1 MNKPMQAI
9 VSRRY
14 GSPDVL
20 EVAQVDRPSAGKDE
34 VLVRIRAA
42 AINPYDLHF
51 LRGEPLLMRPMMGLG
66 LRKPA
71 RPTIIGSDVAGVVE
85 AVGEG
90 VTRFRPGDEVYATVG
105 MGGFGELVAVRE
117 DVLALKPTGATFEE
131 AAAVPMAATTA
142 LQGLRD
148 VGCLRS
154 GQTVLINGASGG
166 VGSFA
171 VQFARTLGAATVTG
185 VCSTANLE
193 LVRFLGADRVI
204 DYTAE
209 DFTQGTE
216 RYDLVVDT
224 VGNRS
229 LRALCRAAT
238 RNGTVVIVG
247 GGGGRALGPVAQIL
261 AAKLQS
267 RFVAQ
272 RVMTMFARSNAADLA
287 LIAGLIEE
295 GKVRPVIDRT
305 YQLAEAADALRYL
318 ETRHAR
324 GKVVVTH

>member
-1 MNKPMQAI
+1 MQAI
-9 VSRRY
+9 VFRRY

-20 EVAQVDRPSAGKDE
+20 EVAQVGRPSPGRDQ
-34 VLVRIRAA
+34 VLVQIRAA

-51 LRGEPLLMRPMMGLG
+51 LRGEPVLMRPMMGLG
-66 LRKPA
+66 LRKPRLA
-71 RPTIIGSDVAGVVE
+71 AMLGSDIAGVVV

-105 MGGFGELVAVRE
+105 MGGFGEVVAVPE
-117 DVLALKPTGATFEE
+117 DVLALKPAGATFEE

-142 LQGLRD
+142 LQALRD
-148 VGCLRS
+148 VGCLRP
-154 GQTVLINGASGG
+154 GQRVLINGASGG

-171 VQFARTLGAATVTG
+171 VQLARTLGAAVVAG
-185 VCSTANLE
+185 VCSTGNLE
-193 LVRFLGADRVI
+193 LVRSIGADLVI
-204 DYTAE
+204 DYTTE
-209 DFTQGTE
+209 DFTRGTG

-238 RNGTVVIVG
+238 REGTVVIVG
-247 GGGGRALGPVAQIL
+247 GGGGRVLGPVAQIL
-261 AAKLQS
+261 TAKLQS
-267 RFVAQ
+267 RFVTQ
-272 RVMTMFARSNAADLA
+272 RVVTMLARRNAADLA
-287 LIAGLIEE
+287 VIAELIEE
-295 GKVRPVIDRT
+295 GRVRPVIDRT
-305 YQLAEAADALRYL
+305 YPLVEAADALRYL

>member
-1 MNKPMQAI
+1 MQAI
-9 VSRRY
+9 VFRRY

-20 EVAQVDRPSAGKDE
+20 EVAQVDRPSAGSDE

-51 LRGEPLLMRPMMGLG
+51 LRGEPVLMRPMMGLG
-66 LRKPA
+66 LRNPRRA
-71 RPTIIGSDVAGVVE
+71 TVLGSDVAGVVE
-85 AVGEG
+85 AVGER

-105 MGGFGELVAVRE
+105 MGGFGEVVAIRE
-117 DVLALKPTGATFEE
+117 DVLAAKPAGATFEE

-148 VGCLRS
+148 VGGLRP
-154 GQTVLINGASGG
+154 GQKVLINGASGG

-171 VQFARTLGAATVTG
+171 VQLARTLGAAAVMG
-185 VCSTANLE
+185 VCSTGNLE
-193 LVRFLGADRVI
+193 LIRSIGADVAI
-204 DYTAE
+204 DYTTE
-209 DFTQGTE
+209 DFTRSTE
-216 RYDLVVDT
+216 RYDLVIDT

-238 RNGTVVIVG
+238 REGTVLIVG
-247 GGGGRALGPVAQIL
+247 GGGGRTLGPVAQIV

-267 RFVAQ
+267 PFVTQ
-272 RVMTMFARSNAADLA
+272 RVMTMLARSNAADLA
-287 LIAGLIEE
+287 VIAGLIEE

-305 YQLAEAADALRYL
+305 YPLVEAADALRYL

>member
-1 MNKPMQAI
+1 MQAI
-9 VSRRY
+9 VFRRY

-20 EVAQVDRPSAGKDE
+20 EVAQVDRPIAGSGE
-34 VLVRIRAA
+34 VLVRVRAA

-66 LRKPA
+66 LRKPRRA
-71 RPTIIGSDVAGVVE
+71 VILGSDVAGVVE
-85 AVGEG
+85 EVGEG
-90 VTRFRPGDEVYATVG
+90 VTRFGAGDEVYATVG
-105 MGGFGELVAVRE
+105 MGGFGEVVAVRE
-117 DVLALKPTGATFEE
+117 DVLALKPTGSTFEE

-148 VGCLRS
+148 VGCLRP
-154 GQTVLINGASGG
+154 GQKVLINGASGG

-185 VCSTANLE
+185 VCSAANLE
-193 LVRFLGADRVI
+193 LVRSLGADLVI
-204 DYTAE
+204 DYTTE
-209 DFTQGTE
+209 DFTRRAE

-238 RNGTVVIVG
+238 REGTVVIVG
-247 GGGGRALGPVAQIL
+247 GGGGRALGPVAQIV

-287 LIAGLIEE
+287 AIAGLIEA
-295 GKVRPVIDRT
+295 GRVRSVVDRT
-305 YQLAEAADALRYL
+305 YPFAEAADAMRYL

-324 GKVVVTH
+324 GKVVVDGH